1 MIVDAIVIHIII
13 NIINIMIIIIIII
26 MMMMMMIIVII
37 IIIIKAL
44 YGGKS
49 FGLGPV
55 GDASWGEVA
64 VAESVLL

>member
-1 MIVDAIVIHIII
+1 MIVDAIVINIII
-13 NIINIMIIIIIII
+13 
-26 MMMMMMIIVII
+26 II

-55 GDASWGEVA
+55 GGASWGEASVA
-64 VAESVLL
+64 KGVCFMML